1 MKHLIV
7 AATVF
12 LLSTA
17 SAWAGP
23 KNTTLNV
30 SNMTC
35 TTCPITVRQALTKV
49 KGVTRAVVDFEK
61 KQATVTFDD
70 AQTNV
75 AALVKATT
83 DAGYPSTVAPA
94 DKK

>member
-12 LLSTA
+12 LLSTS

-23 KNTTLNV
+23 KSTTLNV

-35 TTCPITVRQALTKV
+35 ATCPITVRQALTKV

-83 DAGYPSTVAPA
+83 DAGYPSTVAPVE
-94 DKK
+94 KK

>member
-12 LLSTA
+12 LHSTA

-35 TTCPITVRQALTKV
+35 ATCPITVRQALTKV

-83 DAGYPSTVAPA
+83 DAGYPSTVAPVE
-94 DKK
+94 KK

>member
-35 TTCPITVRQALTKV
+35 ATCPITVRQALTKV
-49 KGVTRAVVDFEK
+49 KGVRRAVVDFEK

-83 DAGYPSTVAPA
+83 DAGDPSTVAPA